1 MTVATR
7 NAAHDQ
13 HRESGKAG
21 TQCDLIVGLLKT
33 AKLPL
38 LRDEIAAR
46 LGMRISSV
54 CGRLDELQQR
64 RLVVVDG
71 ERVNPFTGKACDTY
85 RLTGPADA
93 IDTDQADMFAEAMQ

>member
-71 ERVNPFTGKACDTY
+71 ERVNPFTGKVCDTY
-85 RLTGPADA
+85 RLAGPADA
-93 IDTDQADMFAEAMQ
+93 IDTDQVDMFSEAMQ